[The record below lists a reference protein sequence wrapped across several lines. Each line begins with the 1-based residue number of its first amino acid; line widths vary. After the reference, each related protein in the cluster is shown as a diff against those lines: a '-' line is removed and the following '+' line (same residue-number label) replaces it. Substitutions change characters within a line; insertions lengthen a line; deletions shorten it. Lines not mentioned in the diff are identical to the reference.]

1 MIKTQNIT
9 DKRYKIQV
17 SKGSAFKYE
26 TGPDMLKCHQLMI
39 LCGCRGSGKTLSLV
53 NYLRMLKQD
62 NNCDRILV
70 ISPTFTSNRE
80 MLMDL
85 GIDDN
90 DVFSPD
96 DKQSIVNVYNIIQQ
110 EADEYER
117 YIEDL
122 REYEKVMR
130 LIRSNKD
137 ISQLDPEILLK
148 MDLNN
153 FEKPTYKYKQEC
165 RLGLICDDCQST
177 RLFGQRLFNNMCC
190 RNRHLG
196 AYSKDF
202 VNINGVRGGAMGC
215 SMYLLVQNWSS
226 NVNPIPKSVRNNST
240 SLILFKCRDSKELD
254 NIYRS
259 VAGEID
265 EDSFYKIYN
274 YCTEE
279 KYSFMLIDLFPK
291 HDDKKYRKNF
301 NQYVSLSNIPVND
314 K

>member
-1 MIKTQNIT
+1 MIKTQNIN

-80 MLMDL
+80 MMQDL
-85 GIDDN
+85 DIDDN

-96 DKQSIVNVYNIIQQ
+96 DKNSIFNVLNIVQE
-110 EADEYER
+110 EADTYER

-137 ISQLDPEILLK
+137 ISQLDPELLLK
-148 MDLNN
+148 LDLNN

-165 RLGLICDDCQST
+165 RIMMICDDCQST
-177 RLFGQRLFNNMCC
+177 RLFGQRAFNNLCC
-190 RNRHLG
+190 RNRHAG
-196 AYSKDF
+196 SYSKDF
-202 VNINGVRGGAMGC
+202 VNINGVRGGAMGV
-215 SMYLLVQNWSS
+215 SMFLLVQNWSS
-226 NVNPIPKSVRNNST
+226 NVNPIPKAVRNNCT
-240 SLILFKCRDSKELD
+240 SLILFKCRDRKELE
-254 NIYRS
+254 NVYSS
-259 VAGEID
+259 VAGEVD
-265 EDSFYKIYN
+265 EESFYKLYHHA
-274 YCTEE
+274 TDE
-279 KYSFMLIDLFPK
+279 KYSFLLIDLFPK
-291 HDDKKYRKNF
+291 KDENKFRKNF
-301 NQYVSLSNIPVND
+301 NQYLRVTDIPNN